1 MLLAPGQAH
10 GEVGD
15 DIGGGEQL
23 LRVRAFAWSNVT
35 SLVFSIV
42 FAASL
47 LTLVLWMQQVWGYS
61 ALQTG
66 LAVAPGPLMVP
77 VFAAVAQRL
86 SRTVPVGRI
95 GVGLPCRPS

>member
-1 MLLAPGQAH
+1 
-10 GEVGD
+10 
-15 DIGGGEQL
+15 
-23 LRVRAFAWSNVT
+23 
-35 SLVFSIV
+35 
-42 FAASL
+42 
-47 LTLVLWMQQVWGYS
+47 MQQVWRYS

-95 GVGLPCRPS
+95 GDGLGLPTILSSATDDLPADRAHP